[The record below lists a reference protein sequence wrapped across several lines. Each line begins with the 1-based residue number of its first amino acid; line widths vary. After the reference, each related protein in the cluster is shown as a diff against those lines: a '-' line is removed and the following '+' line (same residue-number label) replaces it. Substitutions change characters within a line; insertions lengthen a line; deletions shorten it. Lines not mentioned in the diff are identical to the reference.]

1 LNNVVD
7 MLTKSLRV
15 LFVCALLSA
24 CGEQESIQQVDPT
37 IRIDTAV
44 LEGHE
49 TIGHDALLPEN
60 FYFIG
65 VGLQYKTTDAIK
77 KHRALLAYLEKATGF
92 QFKLLYSA
100 KGQNAAEMLGD
111 DQVQFAMVDAIGLV
125 LAANE
130 FGAEPLA
137 RELTLE
143 KRTVFVVKNDSPI
156 RSLKAVNKE
165 SLALSVKGSLEGDLK
180 PRVMLKKAGFLLAD
194 IKGAYYAD
202 SPAKCL
208 EDVIK
213 GEVSIC
219 ALEERWV
226 ATDLKN
232 GTLRVLQRS
241 LPYQTYGFANNIY
254 VDSEVVKLV
263 QQALLNYKQ
272 ADYIT
277 ANIDMFNRLVR
288 QVDEFDLHGS
298 RQ

>member
-7 MLTKSLRV
+7 VLTKPFRV
-15 LFVCALLSA
+15 LVLSALLSA
-24 CGEQESIQQVDPT
+24 CSEQESIPQVDPT

-65 VGLQYKTTDAIK
+65 VGHQYKTIDYIP
-77 KHRALLAYLEKATGF
+77 KHQALLKYLEKATSF
-92 QFKLLYSA
+92 QFKILYSA

-125 LAANE
+125 NAANE
-130 FGAEPLA
+130 YGAEPLV
-137 RELTLE
+137 RESAFE
-143 KRTVFVVKNDSPI
+143 KRSVFVVKNNSPI
-156 RSLKAVNKE
+156 RSLKSVNKE

-180 PRVMLKKAGFLLAD
+180 PRVMLKEVGFLLPD

-202 SPAKCL
+202 SPASCL

-213 GEVSIC
+213 GDVSIC
-219 ALEERWV
+219 ALEEGLV

-241 LPYQTYGFANNIY
+241 LPYQTYGVANNIY
-254 VDSEVVKLV
+254 VDSEVVKFV
-263 QQALLNYKQ
+263 QQALLDYEQ
-272 ADYIT
+272 GSYVAADT
-277 ANIDMFNRLVR
+277 EMFNRLLR
-288 QVDEFDLHGS
+288 QVAEFDLRSS
-298 RQ
+298 RD